1 MELIMSNNGEIKPW
15 LWTAIGWS
23 CISNKGSLQ
32 MYFLTTFTIKVITVL
47 VSNDLAFYFLKWKN
61 LFSKKF
67 HTLVYNNYYLIF
79 YLWYERSYMLIITWR
94 TLLMNYYITFSIR
107 KVKKIVKWYS
117 YIILKSMP
125 QNAQKY
131 EPLKRRNFE
140 ITQLPNIV

>member
-1 MELIMSNNGEIKPW
+1 
-15 LWTAIGWS
+15 
-23 CISNKGSLQ
+23 
-32 MYFLTTFTIKVITVL
+32 
-47 VSNDLAFYFLKWKN
+47 
-61 LFSKKF
+61 
-67 HTLVYNNYYLIF
+67 
-79 YLWYERSYMLIITWR
+79 MLIITWR